1 MASGSRTHKNQQHQA
16 HPRGQ
21 GAIAR
26 VRSSICRAPS
36 LRRNR
41 RLWPVLN
48 EEMEEVFGPTPEGLT
63 ERVRERRSTHSQL
76 AERRTRIVFAD
87 SPSDPSSWPKRND
100 VEVEPLAAGDSVQ
113 GLPGC
118 PGVSEGV
125 ARVVLDSSDPCT
137 RARRCSC
144 CAEY

>member
-26 VRSSICRAPS
+26 
-36 LRRNR
+36 LGRRFVER
-41 RLWPVLN
+41 QVFDEIEDFGLVLN

-76 AERRTRIVFAD
+76 AEREPEFVFAD
-87 SPSDPSSWPKRND
+87 SPSDPSSWPKRDD

-125 ARVVLDSSDPCT
+125 ARRARLKRPNCT